1 MAICVLLCCIV
12 LCWVVAAMGDAH
24 ANWGYEDAIGRDK
37 DLWGRRMAELVEAK
51 YEKLPKQ
58 GKPQGRERTVLAGF
72 VLTEGEDARVLALG
86 TGTKCIG
93 RSRMSPEGDVVNDA
107 HAEVIARRA
116 LLRYGVGIGLGPG
129 FSL

>member
-1 MAICVLLCCIV
+1 MAM
-12 LCWVVAAMGDAH
+12 ARGRAGDEDGDGEGIAGKR
-24 ANWGYEDAIGRDK
+24 WGQRV
-37 DLWGRRMAELVEAK
+37 AELVEAK

-72 VLTEGEDARVLALG
+72 LVSAGEELRVVALG

-93 RSRMSPEGDVVNDA
+93 RSRMSANGDIVNDA

-116 LLRYGVGIGLGPG
+116 LLRYSQKLAHFVNYW
-129 FSL
+129 

>member
-1 MAICVLLCCIV
+1 MAM
-12 LCWVVAAMGDAH
+12 AMARDRAGDGDGDGEGEGIAGKT
-24 ANWGYEDAIGRDK
+24 WGQRV
-37 DLWGRRMAELVEAK
+37 AELVEAK

-72 VLTEGEDARVLALG
+72 LLSAGEELRVVALG

-93 RSRMSPEGDVVNDA
+93 RSRMSANGDIVNDA

-116 LLRYGVGIGLGPG
+116 LLRYSQNWRRVGA
-129 FSL
+129 FW

>member
-1 MAICVLLCCIV
+1 MAM
-12 LCWVVAAMGDAH
+12 ARERAGDGDGEGIAGKT
-24 ANWGYEDAIGRDK
+24 WGQRV
-37 DLWGRRMAELVEAK
+37 AELVEAK

-72 VLTEGEDARVLALG
+72 LLSAGEELRVVALG

-93 RSRMSPEGDVVNDA
+93 RSRMSANGDIVNDA

-116 LLRYGVGIGLGPG
+116 LLRYSQNWHRIGAESSAHFVNYWCHRHFQESQL
-129 FSL
+129 